1 MGFGQNPVRAG
12 LVKLPEEWSCSSA
25 ASHMKGRNDIL
36 WKTKPLL
43 EMVNKTWKDFL
54 AVDVH
59 DPEIELFRKHERSGR
74 PLRVDFFIGEM
85 ESF

>member
-1 MGFGQNPVRAG
+1 
-12 LVKLPEEWSCSSA
+12 
-25 ASHMKGRNDIL
+25 MKGRNDIL

-85 ESF
+85 ESFQDRRLKPQKPGPQKKDK